1 MMERGVPDALREAA
15 KLMDE
20 YQSLGTLEELRE
32 QRAQLQELQ
41 ALQSELEARNRII
54 DELNRRIDWMQSH
67 VKARQG

>member
-1 MMERGVPDALREAA
+1 MERGVPDALREAA

-54 DELNRRIDWMQSH
+54 DELNHRIDWMQSH